1 MTFLNPTKMNRK
13 TFLTQLSYAGVGVS
27 TLGLVSCKNKPAE
40 KAMEAPA
47 LFFKLSLAQ
56 WSIHRSIREQGV
68 SPYDFAKLAKGWG
81 FEGLE
86 YVNQLYTDVT
96 QSDQPE
102 AAMQNF
108 ITRSNEEAAKYGLQ
122 NLLIMIDSEGDL
134 STSDEEKRN
143 QAIENHKKWIE
154 AAHAMNCHSVRLNL
168 YGESDPEKW
177 KQNSIASL
185 RTLATFAQPLN
196 INIIVE
202 NHGSLTS
209 KADLLMEAINGTEM
223 ENCGTLP
230 DFGNFCVKR
239 SSGGPWDGSCQE
251 EYDRYK
257 GTAEMMPKAFGVSAK
272 SHDFD
277 AEGNETNTDY
287 VQMLNIVKSAGYNGY
302 IGVEYEGDTLS
313 EEEGIKATR
322 DLLLKVGAQ
331 I

>member
-1 MTFLNPTKMNRK
+1 MNRK
-13 TFLTQLSYAGVGVS
+13 TFLSQLSYASIGVS
-27 TLGLVSCKNKPAE
+27 ALGIVSCKNKPTKKVVAP
-40 KAMEAPA
+40 PA

-56 WSIHRSIREQGV
+56 WSIHRAIREQGV

-86 YVNQLYTDVT
+86 YVSQLYPDVT
-96 QSDQPE
+96 ESEQPE
-102 AAMQNF
+102 AAMKNF
-108 ITRSNEEAAKYGLQ
+108 ITRSNEEAAKHGLQ

-134 STSDEEKRN
+134 SSSEEEKRN

-154 AAHAMNCHSVRLNL
+154 AAHAMNCHSVRINL
-168 YGESDPEKW
+168 YGENDPDLW
-177 KQNSIASL
+177 KQNSIISL
-185 RTLATFAQPLN
+185 KALATFAKPLK

-209 KADLLMEAINGTEM
+209 RADLLMEAINGTEM

-230 DFGNFCVKR
+230 DFGNFCIKR
-239 SSGGPWDGSCQE
+239 SSGGPWDGSCLE

-277 AEGNETNTDY
+277 AAGNETNTDY
-287 VQMLNIVKSAGYNGY
+287 VRMLNIVKDAGYTGY

-313 EEEGIKATR
+313 EEAGIIATR
-322 DLLLKVGAQ
+322 DLLTKVGAT